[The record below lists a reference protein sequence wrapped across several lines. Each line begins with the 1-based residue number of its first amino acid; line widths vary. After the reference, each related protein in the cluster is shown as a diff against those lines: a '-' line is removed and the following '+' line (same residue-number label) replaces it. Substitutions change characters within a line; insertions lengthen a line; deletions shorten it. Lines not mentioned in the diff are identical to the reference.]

1 MVEQGLSVVRGI
13 PLSEEPGLG
22 ALTIGGYL
30 RELAARFGAREALV
44 IRSGDQRLA
53 WSYDELLARAT
64 DIARSLIACG
74 MGKDSRVGIL
84 MTNRPEFL
92 SALFGVALAGGVP
105 VALSTFS
112 TEPELDHFIKA
123 SQLGLLLYEERVLKK
138 DFGVM
143 LTGLEPGIC
152 TAAPGTMLSAR
163 WPFLRHLVVLGGM
176 PGSSEGQEARAGG
189 AVESW
194 DAFLARGTGVPA
206 AVVLARAD
214 AVIPTD
220 PGGIFFSS
228 GTTSLPKGITH
239 TQRAFAIQ
247 WWRWPRLWGMHEPV
261 RAWTGNGFFWSANIS
276 MVVGTALT
284 TGGTIVLQRY
294 FDEEEALDL
303 VRTEKLSFING
314 RPHQWARMSAAKNWA
329 DADLSSL
336 THVSNGEIIRAHPT
350 VVNARDMELAF
361 GTTETMTIC
370 TAPDPAKPAGF
381 YAGSYGAVLA
391 GNTLKIVDP
400 ATRMPVPIGEPGE
413 VCIKGPT
420 LMTGYLGKA
429 PEQCFDEEG
438 FYCTNDGGH
447 VDAEG
452 RFFWEGRLNDMI
464 KTGGANVS
472 PEEVD
477 AVIARFPGVRRC
489 QTVGVPDRLLG
500 EMVVSCLVPL
510 DGVTLSEEEVV
521 AFVKRDLASFKA
533 PRRVLFFQEDDFALT
548 GSGKIKA
555 GSVRALAI
563 ARIEAQVTGKA
574 PAV

>member
-1 MVEQGLSVVRGI
+1 MGEQRLSVVHGL

-30 RELAARFGAREALV
+30 RELAARFGTREALV
-44 IRSGDQRLA
+44 IRSGECRLA

-64 DIARSLIACG
+64 EIAGSLIACG
-74 MGKDSRVGIL
+74 VGKDSRVGIL

-92 SALFGVALAGGVP
+92 SALFGIALAGGVP

-123 SQLGLLLYEERVLKK
+123 SQLALLLYEERVLKK
-138 DFGVM
+138 DFGAM
-143 LTGLEPGIC
+143 LAGLEPGIAA
-152 TAAPGTMLSAR
+152 AAPGTLMSSR
-163 WPFLRHLVVLGGM
+163 WPFLRHLVVLGGL
-176 PGSSEGQEARAGG
+176 PGSGEGREPRAGG

-194 DAFLARGTGVPA
+194 DAFLARGTGVAP

-214 AVIPTD
+214 AVIASD

-247 WWRWPRLWGMHEPV
+247 WWRWPRLWDMREPV

-284 TGGTIVLQRY
+284 TGGAIVLQRY
-294 FDEEEALDL
+294 FDEEEALAL
-303 VRTEKLSFING
+303 IRAERINFING
-314 RPHQWARMSAAKNWA
+314 RPHQWARMSAAKNWPG
-329 DADLSSL
+329 ADLSSL

-350 VVNARDMELAF
+350 VVNARDMEQAF

-370 TAPDPAKPAGF
+370 TAPDPARPAGF
-381 YAGSYGAVLA
+381 YAGSYGAVLP

-400 ATRMPVPIGEPGE
+400 VTRAPVPVGEHGE

-477 AVIARFPGVRRC
+477 AVIARFPGVRRT
-489 QTVGVPDRLLG
+489 QTVGVPDKLLG

-510 DGVTLSEEEVV
+510 EGVTLREDEII
-521 AFVKRDLASFKA
+521 AFVRNDLASFKA
-533 PRRVLFFQEDDFALT
+533 PRHVLFFREEDFALT

-555 GSVRALAI
+555 ASVRALAI
-563 ARIEAQVTGKA
+563 ARLGAQTTGTSS
-574 PAV
+574 AV